1 MKHTQ
6 IRLRPSRLL
15 IAILVLASQAHTYA
29 DTTGQRSFP
38 SFACSEDNAKGAAE
52 KYPLQW
58 SPDSVQWQVAL
69 SGYGQSCPAIF
80 GRNAFV
86 TSVSGTN
93 KESQFIECFDIEAGK
108 RLWQYT
114 LNSSFPVESSPMISR
129 AAPTPIS
136 DELGVYAF
144 FESGDLIALDH
155 SGKAKWHRPLQREFG
170 TFVNKFGLSATPVQ
184 TAKHICVLLDHS
196 GDSFLLCVDKATGET
211 TWQAARGKRAHSW
224 SSPAVIQVDGQSVI
238 VCSSIGSLDAYSCID
253 GMLLCSYNKVGG
265 NSVAT
270 PYDLGNGRFLVSSLV
285 RPADGPSE
293 NALVSNLSAKIV
305 RSGDKYDFQI
315 DWIAEEARG
324 SFCSPVDHA
333 GFSYFLN
340 PQGVLYCLDSKTGKQ
355 HYAKRTSC
363 GACWATPFAVG
374 DRLYLFGKE
383 GDTTVIKI
391 GAEYEELASGNR
403 AWLKDSATDDSNP
416 SPMRRG
422 SPTLYA
428 WIPVEHGFLVRRGD
442 VLYRL
447 KMTK

>member
-1 MKHTQ
+1 MKHILPT
-6 IRLRPSRLL
+6 LL
-15 IAILVLASQAHTYA
+15 ISRWMLPTLLVAFAASARA
-29 DTTGQRSFP
+29 DTTDQRSFP
-38 SFACSEDNAKGAAE
+38 SFSRATDTVSAEAE

-58 SPDSVQWQVAL
+58 TPDSVRWQATL

-80 GRNAFV
+80 GDKVFV
-86 TSVSGTN
+86 TSVAGAK
-93 KESQFIECFDIEAGK
+93 KESQITECFDLGTGK
-108 RLWQYT
+108 KTWEHILS
-114 LNSSFPVESSPMISR
+114 SSFPVESSPMVSR
-129 AAPTPIS
+129 AAPTPIA
-136 DELGVYAF
+136 DEQGVYVF

-155 SGKAKWHRPLQREFG
+155 AGTVKWQRTLQREFG
-170 TFVNKFGLSATPVQ
+170 SFENKFGLSATPVQ
-184 TAKHICVLLDHS
+184 TAKHIYVLLDHS
-196 GDSFLLCVDKATGET
+196 GDSRLLCADKATGAT

-224 SSPAVIQVDGQSVI
+224 SSPAAIQVDGQPAI
-238 VCSSIGSLDAYSCID
+238 VCSSVGSLDAYSSVD
-253 GMLLCSYNKVGG
+253 GKLLCSYDKVGG

-305 RSGDKYDFQI
+305 REGDAYRLDI
-315 DWIAEEARG
+315 EWIAEEARG
-324 SFCSPVDHA
+324 SFCSPIEHA

-383 GDTTVIKI
+383 GSTAVLKV
-391 GAEYEELASGNR
+391 GAAYEELASGNQTW
-403 AWLKDSATDDSNP
+403 ANDSNADESNP

-422 SPTLYA
+422 GPTLYA
-428 WIPVEHGFLVRRGD
+428 SVPFESGFLIRRGD
-442 VLYRL
+442 ALYRIPL
-447 KMTK
+447 AK